1 MKRKYSVKKI
11 LLIAIGVFL
20 AGKVAHDAW
29 YGWTH
34 AGEVIEAAAGVTH
47 DPKPQAPAPAPATT
61 AKPVDVS
68 VYIAPEAEDWPKS
81 AGLTEGAIKAA
92 AQRVVVDHHIDCIS
106 ENAVLEGSDDWL
118 SIGLTRSSADAPV
131 AIEMSVRNGAS
142 ANHQLIRW
150 QAQKPLSSPNDVLP
164 AIESL
169 ATDLAAA
176 NASPAYRKGRMS
188 GE

>member
-20 AGKVAHDAW
+20 AGKVVHDAW

-47 DPKPQAPAPAPATT
+47 DPKPMPTPTATPT
-61 AKPVDVS
+61 AKPVDIS
-68 VYIAPEAEDWPKS
+68 AYIAPEAEDWLKS
-81 AGLTEGAIKAA
+81 AGLTEDAIKAA
-92 AQRVVVDHHIDCIS
+92 AHRAVVDHHIDCIA

-150 QAQKPLSSPNDVLP
+150 QAQKPLSSANDVLP
-164 AIESL
+164 AIDSL
-169 ATDLAAA
+169 ATDLAAVYG
-176 NASPAYRKGRMS
+176 SPAYRQGRMS